1 MEDTDESSSENNI
14 EVLGINDFPESPHQI
29 NKKAYQLK
37 LLFEKGSPNQYR
49 SRLGFNLYKL
59 PAGYYTMVVEW
70 FPPEMSELSVAVQGT
85 TISISNYATKTFE
98 RYTKTVINFHRWG
111 SSPPQFLYL
120 DLHGTVS
127 FPSLLTIGHLIVYG
141 VKETISNV
149 DPSVYDTA
157 FVVENGKMIMQTDL
171 SLNGHN
177 LSGSVHR
184 INGFHDKKDGNGD
197 FSLNGF
203 KKIIM
208 NKSNVLLKAKII
220 YETNQSKYNSISLF
234 LKKEDPNDSTKSSSV
249 HRFNST
255 DIRKKEQNFDINHD
269 IGIYYVIPMFMTD
282 ETQLSHVNKDLL
294 LLVEYK

>member
-14 EVLGINDFPESPHQI
+14 KVLGINDFPNSPHQI
-29 NKKAYQLK
+29 NKKAYQLQ
-37 LLFEKGSPNQYR
+37 LLFEKDSPNQYR

-59 PAGYYTMVVEW
+59 PVGYYTLVVEW
-70 FPPEMSELSVAVQGT
+70 FPPEMNELSVTPQAT

-98 RYTKTVINFHRWG
+98 TYTKTVINFHRWG

-127 FPSLLTIGHLIVYG
+127 KPSFLTIGHLIVYG

-157 FVVENGKMIMQTDL
+157 FVIENGKMVMETDL
-171 SLNGHN
+171 SLNGYN
-177 LSGSVHR
+177 LIGPVHY
-184 INGFHDKKDGNGD
+184 IHGFHKKEKGNGD
-197 FSLNGF
+197 FSLNSY

-208 NKSNVLLKAKII
+208 NKNNVLLKAKII
-220 YETNQSKYNSISLF
+220 YETNQSNYNTISLF
-234 LKKEDPNDSTKSSSV
+234 LKKEDPNDSTKSSV

-269 IGIYYVIPMFMTD
+269 IGIYYVISMFLTD
-282 ETQLSHVNKDLL
+282 ETQLTYVKENLL
-294 LLVEYK
+294 LLVEYR

>member
-1 MEDTDESSSENNI
+1 
-14 EVLGINDFPESPHQI
+14 V
-29 NKKAYQLK
+29 
-37 LLFEKGSPNQYR
+37 
-49 SRLGFNLYKL
+49 
-59 PAGYYTMVVEW
+59 
-70 FPPEMSELSVAVQGT
+70 
-85 TISISNYATKTFE
+85 
-98 RYTKTVINFHRWG
+98 
-111 SSPPQFLYL
+111 
-120 DLHGTVS
+120 HGTVS
-127 FPSLLTIGHLIVYG
+127 NPSFLTIGHLIVYG
-141 VKETISNV
+141 VKETISHV

-157 FVVENGKMIMQTDL
+157 FVIENGKMVMQTDL

-220 YETNQSKYNSISLF
+220 YETDQSKYNSISLF
-234 LKKEDPNDSTKSSSV
+234 LKKEDPNDSTKSAV

-269 IGIYYVIPMFMTD
+269 VGIYYVISMFMTD
-282 ETQLSHVNKDLL
+282 ETQLSHVNENLL

>member
-1 MEDTDESSSENNI
+1 
-14 EVLGINDFPESPHQI
+14 
-29 NKKAYQLK
+29 
-37 LLFEKGSPNQYR
+37 
-49 SRLGFNLYKL
+49 
-59 PAGYYTMVVEW
+59 
-70 FPPEMSELSVAVQGT
+70 
-85 TISISNYATKTFE
+85 
-98 RYTKTVINFHRWG
+98 
-111 SSPPQFLYL
+111 
-120 DLHGTVS
+120 
-127 FPSLLTIGHLIVYG
+127 
-141 VKETISNV
+141 
-149 DPSVYDTA
+149 
-157 FVVENGKMIMQTDL
+157 MQTDL

-234 LKKEDPNDSTKSSSV
+234 LKKEDPNDSTKSSV

-269 IGIYYVIPMFMTD
+269 IGIYYVMSMFMTD
-282 ETQLSHVNKDLL
+282 ETQLSHVNENLL